1 MLPGD
6 FFGFTA
12 GDEYDSSAEAAAN
25 DTLIASYSRR
35 RAEALADSDPSL
47 ARDLRHVKFEAM
59 SQLQSQLLILGRIT
73 VLEKVASFILEM
85 ASRMSHDDGNSVA
98 LPVSRH
104 DIADYLAVFV
114 ETVSRSLT
122 DLQQRGIIKLSGTR
136 VLRIVER
143 DVLET
148 CDHHEFAARPKRE
161 LMELPGN

>member
-85 ASRMSHDDGNSVA
+85 ASRM
-98 LPVSRH
+98 
-104 DIADYLAVFV
+104 
-114 ETVSRSLT
+114 
-122 DLQQRGIIKLSGTR
+122 
-136 VLRIVER
+136 
-143 DVLET
+143 
-148 CDHHEFAARPKRE
+148 
-161 LMELPGN
+161 